1 MPWKWYCFLLSHRVL
16 IIRFWNLI
24 IKTGTLSAI
33 NNTEIKFKTPFLNFC
48 LGVFLTDLSSA
59 DGLKKQSV
67 VADSITKNGF
77 VFATESLYSDGFIY
91 LAIGY

>member
-1 MPWKWYCFLLSHRVL
+1 M
-16 IIRFWNLI
+16 
-24 IKTGTLSAI
+24 
-33 NNTEIKFKTPFLNFC
+33 
-48 LGVFLTDLSSA
+48 FLTDLSSA